1 MIEIKITGENA
12 FEVVAEMQGLLC
24 GAWLNDKD
32 ASMSAREAV
41 AIDTAV
47 KAAANGANVKI
58 VPAPMEP
65 EEVKAAGKA
74 VEKALKKAIEKDSE
88 KASEKAATAEDVR
101 TAFGAAM
108 DRVGKDKVQALLE
121 EYAPKLSQVKPED
134 YEALIER
141 AEALV

>member
-1 MIEIKITGENA
+1 MIEIKITGESA
-12 FEVVAEMQGLLC
+12 FDVVAEMQGLLC
-24 GAWLNDKD
+24 GAWLTDKD

-47 KAAANGANVKI
+47 KAAANDADVKS
-58 VPAPMEP
+58 VPAPMKQEAEKP
-65 EEVKAAGKA
+65 VEKA
-74 VEKALKKAIEKDSE
+74 VEKA
-88 KASEKAATAEDVR
+88 ATVEDVR
-101 TAFGAAM
+101 SAFGAAM

-134 YEALIER
+134 YAALIER

>member
-1 MIEIKITGENA
+1 MIEIKITGESA
-12 FEVVAEMQGLLC
+12 FDVVAEMQGLLC
-24 GAWLNDKD
+24 GAWLTDKD

-47 KAAANGANVKI
+47 KAAANGADVKS
-58 VPAPMEP
+58 VPAP
-65 EEVKAAGKA
+65 VKQEAEKQ
-74 VEKALKKAIEKDSE
+74 VEKALE

-134 YEALIER
+134 YAALIER

>member
-1 MIEIKITGENA
+1 MIEIKITGESA
-12 FEVVAEMQGLLC
+12 FDVVAEMQGLLC
-24 GAWLNDKD
+24 G
-32 ASMSAREAV
+32 

-58 VPAPMEP
+58 APAPMKP
-65 EEVKAAGKA
+65 EEVKAA
-74 VEKALKKAIEKDSE
+74 VKAIEKAIE
-88 KASEKAATAEDVR
+88 KTVEKPIAKAATAEDVR

-121 EYAPKLSQVKPED
+121 EYAPKLSQVKQED
-134 YEALIER
+134 YAALIER

>member
-1 MIEIKITGENA
+1 MIEIKITGVNA
-12 FEVVAEMQGLLC
+12 IEVVAEMQGLLC
-24 GAWLNDKD
+24 GAWLTDKD

-47 KAAANGANVKI
+47 KAAANGADVKS

-65 EEVKAAGKA
+65 EAVKAFGKEI
-74 VEKALKKAIEKDSE
+74 EKAIKKGLEKPIEKVV
-88 KASEKAATAEDVR
+88 TTEDVR

-134 YEALIER
+134 YAALIER

>member
-1 MIEIKITGENA
+1 MIEIKITGESA
-12 FEVVAEMQGLLC
+12 FDVAAEMQGLLC
-24 GAWLNDKD
+24 GAWPTDKD
-32 ASMSAREAV
+32 ASQSAREAV

-47 KAAANGANVKI
+47 KAAANGADVKS
-58 VPAPMEP
+58 VPAP
-65 EEVKAAGKA
+65 VKQEAEKP
-74 VEKALKKAIEKDSE
+74 VEKVVE

-134 YEALIER
+134 YAALIER

>member
-1 MIEIKITGENA
+1 MIEIKITGANA

-24 GAWLNDKD
+24 DAWLTDKD

-47 KAAANGANVKI
+47 KAAANGADVKS
-58 VPAPMEP
+58 VPAPVKP
-65 EEVKAAGKA
+65 EAEKP
-74 VEKALKKAIEKDSE
+74 VEKVV
-88 KASEKAATAEDVR
+88 EKAATAEDVR

-134 YEALIER
+134 YAALIER

>member
-1 MIEIKITGENA
+1 MIEIKITGESA
-12 FEVVAEMQGLLC
+12 FDVVAEMQGLLC
-24 GAWLNDKD
+24 GAWLTDKD

-47 KAAANGANVKI
+47 KAAANGADVKS
-58 VPAPMEP
+58 VPAPMKQEAEKP
-65 EEVKAAGKA
+65 VEKAVGKA
-74 VEKALKKAIEKDSE
+74 V
-88 KASEKAATAEDVR
+88 EKAATAEDVR
-101 TAFGAAM
+101 TAFGVAM

-134 YEALIER
+134 YAALIER

>member
-1 MIEIKITGENA
+1 MIEIKITGESA
-12 FEVVAEMQGLLC
+12 FDVVAEMQGLLC
-24 GAWLNDKD
+24 GAWLTDKD

-47 KAAANGANVKI
+47 KAAANGADVKS
-58 VPAPMEP
+58 VPAPMKQE
-65 EEVKAAGKA
+65 A
-74 VEKALKKAIEKDSE
+74 EKPVKKAIE

-134 YEALIER
+134 YAALIER
-141 AEALV
+141 AEALA

>member
-1 MIEIKITGENA
+1 MIEIKITGESA
-12 FEVVAEMQGLLC
+12 FDVVAEMQGLLC
-24 GAWLNDKD
+24 GAWLTDKD
-32 ASMSAREAV
+32 ASQSAREAV

-47 KAAANGANVKI
+47 KAAANGADVKS
-58 VPAPMEP
+58 VPAPVK
-65 EEVKAAGKA
+65 EEAEKP
-74 VEKALKKAIEKDSE
+74 VEKALK

-101 TAFGAAM
+101 SAFGAAM

-134 YEALIER
+134 YAALIER

>member
-24 GAWLNDKD
+24 GAWLTDKD

-47 KAAANGANVKI
+47 KAAANGADVKS
-58 VPAPMEP
+58 VPAPVKP
-65 EEVKAAGKA
+65 EAEKPA
-74 VEKALKKAIEKDSE
+74 EKAP
-88 KASEKAATAEDVR
+88 EKAATAEDVR
-101 TAFGAAM
+101 SAFGAAM

-134 YEALIER
+134 YAALIER
-141 AEALV
+141 AEALA

>member
-1 MIEIKITGENA
+1 MIEIKITGESA
-12 FEVVAEMQGLLC
+12 FDVVAEMQGLLC
-24 GAWLNDKD
+24 GAWPTDKD

-47 KAAANGANVKI
+47 KAAANGADVKS
-58 VPAPMEP
+58 VPAPVKP
-65 EEVKAAGKA
+65 EAEKP
-74 VEKALKKAIEKDSE
+74 VEKTV
-88 KASEKAATAEDVR
+88 EKAATAEDVR

-134 YEALIER
+134 YAALIER

>member
-1 MIEIKITGENA
+1 MIEIKITGESA
-12 FEVVAEMQGLLC
+12 FDVVAEMQGLLY
-24 GAWLNDKD
+24 GAWLNAQQAKQ
-32 ASMSAREAV
+32 STREAV

-47 KAAANGANVKI
+47 KAAANGAE
-58 VPAPMEP
+58 VPRTL
-65 EEVKAAGKA
+65 EEIKAA
-74 VEKALKKAIEKDSE
+74 EKALKKASE
-88 KASEKAATAEDVR
+88 PAATAEDVR

-134 YEALIER
+134 YAALIER

>member
-1 MIEIKITGENA
+1 MIEIKITGESA
-12 FEVVAEMQGLLC
+12 FDVVAEMQGLLC
-24 GAWLNDKD
+24 GAWLTDKD

-47 KAAANGANVKI
+47 KAAANGADVKS

-65 EEVKAAGKA
+65 EAVKAVGKA
-74 VEKALKKAIEKDSE
+74 IEKTVEKALK

-101 TAFGAAM
+101 SAFGAAM

-134 YEALIER
+134 YAALIER
-141 AEALV
+141 AEALA